1 MVIPAWLIPIIT
13 NALAAAGK
21 WAAQQLC
28 KKFMNDATCGGFI
41 N

>member
-13 NALAAAGK
+13 QALAAAGK
-21 WAAQQLC
+21 WAAKKLC
-28 KKFMNDATCGGFI
+28 KKYMGDETCGGFI